1 MNTVT
6 VTQQHTAV
14 TAYKPTLQTK
24 HSTIQEALEFDLCG
38 ISQRVRLI
46 TTLFNADLWLRG
58 ATHLLQF
65 MPTWCGQGK
74 LLVCCCSAT
83 IHLEWR

>member
-6 VTQQHTAV
+6 VTQQRTTV
-14 TAYKPTLQTK
+14 TVYKPTLQTK
-24 HSTIQEALEFDLCG
+24 HSTFQEALEFDLCG

-46 TTLFNADLWLRG
+46 TTLFNVDLWLSG
-58 ATHLLQF
+58 ATHLLQC

-74 LLVCCCSAT
+74 LLLCCCSAT
-83 IHLEWR
+83 LYVEWR